1 MGVSGEDPAADS
13 GFAVFR
19 DASKIEPL
27 AHPMRSRIYRDAV
40 AGPVSAKELAEQY
53 EQPLARISYHVKV
66 LADAGLLN
74 PVRRTR
80 RRGAIETH
88 YRGIAPIDIDDEAL
102 RSLPV
107 EVRRT
112 LFGVPVRVIAD
123 DVLHALTTDALD
135 EPDLFLARAHL
146 RVTDEGRVRLHEEV
160 LRMYERLAELE
171 KELSAEAEAAEGEV
185 HEVNVVL
192 WQYLGAMRAG
202 RNSSFIVS
210 WSDRVRDPPLRMI
223 PE

>member
-1 MGVSGEDPAADS
+1 MAGDDPEPDS
-13 GFAVFR
+13 GFGVFR

-40 AGPVSAKELAEQY
+40 AGPVSAKELSEQY

-66 LADAGLLN
+66 LADAGLLS

-80 RRGAIETH
+80 RRGAVETH
-88 YRGIAPIDIDDEAL
+88 YRGIATMDIDDEAL

-123 DVLHALTTDALD
+123 DALHALTTDALD
-135 EPDLFLARAHL
+135 EPDLFLSRAHF
-146 RVTDEGRVRLHEEV
+146 RVTDEGRRRLYEEV
-160 LRMYERLAELE
+160 VRMWERLAELE
-171 KELSAEAEAAEGEV
+171 RELSAEAAGADGEV
-185 HEVNVVL
+185 HELNVVL
-192 WQYLGAMRAG
+192 WHYLGALRAG
-202 RNSSFIVS
+202 RNGSFLAT
-210 WSDRVRDPPLRMI
+210 WHDLERDPPLTTI

>member
-1 MGVSGEDPAADS
+1 VSGDGPEPAS
-13 GFAVFR
+13 GFDVFR
-19 DASKIEPL
+19 DAAKIEPL
-27 AHPMRSRIYRDAV
+27 ANPVRSRIYRDAV
-40 AGPVSAKELAEQY
+40 EAPVSAKELAEQY

-66 LADAGLLN
+66 LADAELLT

-80 RRGAIETH
+80 RRGAVETH
-88 YRGIAPIDIDDEAL
+88 YRAVATMDIDDDAL

-123 DVLHALTTDALD
+123 DVLHALTTDAID
-135 EPDLFLARAHL
+135 EPDLFLSRAHF
-146 RVTDEGRVRLHEEV
+146 RATDEGRRRLHEEV
-160 LRMYERLAELE
+160 VQMYERLAELE
-171 KELSAEAEAAEGEV
+171 KELSAEAEASEGAV

-192 WQYLGAMRAG
+192 YQYLGAVRAG
-202 RNSSFIVS
+202 RNASFMVS
-210 WSDRVRDPPLRMI
+210 WSDRDRDPPLRMI